1 LGNIP
6 HFLLDF
12 VTVPRSTAPQAPA
25 GPTGLRTDAQNNR
38 RRIVEAARAVFAER
52 GLDAPLDDIAR
63 RAGVGNATLYRRFPT
78 REDLVAAVFVDRLA
92 EYADAAARSL
102 QMPDAWAGF
111 CTFVEH
117 VCAMQAED
125 NGARDVLTMSFP
137 NARGLEELRD
147 RAHRDF
153 AELVAR
159 AQAAGQLRS
168 DFQPQDFVV
177 LQMANAGVVQGTR
190 EYAPR
195 AWWRFV
201 GLMLDACRAEAAH
214 ELPPPPSRAQ
224 VYRAMRR
231 AGRSARS

>member
-1 LGNIP
+1 MP
-6 HFLLDF
+6 RP
-12 VTVPRSTAPQAPA
+12 VVPQPAP
-25 GPTGLRTDAQNNR
+25 GSTGLRTDAQANR

-52 GLDAPLDDIAR
+52 GVDAPLDDIAK

-78 REDLVAAVFVDRLA
+78 REDLVAAVFVERLA

-102 QMPDAWAGF
+102 QMPDPWDGF
-111 CTFVEH
+111 CAFVEH

-137 NARGLEELRD
+137 TAKGLEDLRD
-147 RAHRDF
+147 RAYRDF
-153 AELVAR
+153 AELVCR
-159 AQAAGQLRS
+159 AQAAGQLRA
-168 DFQPQDFVV
+168 DFLPEDFVV

-195 AWWRFV
+195 AWRRFV
-201 GLMLDACRAEAAH
+201 GLILDACRAEAAH
-214 ELPPPPSRAQ
+214 QLPPPPSRAQ

-231 AGRSARS
+231 AGRPAR